1 MAGASFMALIAVTG
15 ATPNAD
21 AVTFNGSNQNLTR
34 TPGAAGNQK
43 IAAISVWVKRAVT
56 GTAQTIFAWGG
67 GGTNI
72 SQTELQ
78 FNSSNKIV
86 VQFGSTA
93 FLVSTPTYTSTSQW
107 YHIVMHAD
115 TNNATASLRC
125 RVWVDGTEITTWD
138 TDNRSSIVTG
148 TNYAFNSA
156 VAHYVG
162 RAGDSATRFF
172 NGSMS
177 LCYVFDGVTLS
188 GLLPSA
194 FASAGTAIQYSGSY
208 GTQGSFLSWAN
219 SASLGTDSSG
229 NGNTWTLTNITSGN
243 FVSGGGPP
251 KNY

>member
-1 MAGASFMALIAVTG
+1 MTGVSFMALMITAGV
-15 ATPNAD
+15 TPNAD

-34 TPGAAGNQK
+34 TPASAGDRRK
-43 IAAISVWVKRAVT
+43 AAISVFVKRGAT
-56 GTAQTIFAWGG
+56 GSAQTIFAWGG

-93 FLVSTPTYTSTSQW
+93 FLVSTPTYTSTSQY

-125 RVWVDGTEITTWD
+125 RVWVDGSEITAWD

-148 TNYAFNSA
+148 TDYVFNNT
-156 VAHYVG
+156 VAHYIG
-162 RAGDSATRFF
+162 RAGDSAVRYF
-172 NGSMS
+172 NGSMA
-177 LCYVFDGVTLS
+177 LMYVFDGVALS
-188 GLLPSA
+188 GLLPST
-194 FASAGTAIQYSGSY
+194 FSSAGTAQLYSGSY
-208 GTQGSFLSWAN
+208 GAQGSFLNFSN
-219 SASLGTDSSG
+219 SGSLGTDGSG
-229 NGNTWTLTNITSGN
+229 NGNTWTLTNINSGN